1 MSLFKESYVALLC
14 KDPDEKIILTNQL
27 VKYQKKDLGTLTK
40 VKKIISPG
48 RPIKPNLVSF
58 DGAPKRD
65 KSDLGMIKNIHAICH
80 IEFNAINLALDAIY
94 RFQKMPRQYYLDWI
108 KVATEESYHFSL
120 LSNYLEELGYKYGDF
135 DAHNGLWQMSV
146 DTDYDVLARM
156 ALVPRVLE
164 ARGLDVTPSIRKKF
178 RICIQ

>member
-94 RFQKMPRQYYLDWI
+94 R
-108 KVATEESYHFSL
+108 H
-120 LSNYLEELGYKYGDF
+120 ELCW
-135 DAHNGLWQMSV
+135 HNDG
-146 DTDYDVLARM
+146 TKLA
-156 ALVPRVLE
+156 E
-164 ARGLDVTPSIRKKF
+164 
-178 RICIQ
+178 RIG